1 MGSLHRGHPQRHG
14 RHRHEA
20 GPGLESLTAT
30 EPAFLRFFLGNFRL
44 NSEIFLSSCFTSRT
58 ELGFIPISHK
68 ESAVKTAAMNGK
80 LSARKERIKILV
92 ADDHPVVR
100 KGLQSCL
107 AKQDRLKLVG
117 EASDGDEA
125 VKKIRELS
133 PDVVLMDI
141 SMPRMNGLAVTELI
155 RKEAPKVKVLV
166 LSVHNNRDYIFRI
179 IQAGAHGFVSKEA
192 SPDELL
198 RAIESVYQGDAFFS
212 PEIAQAALNQI
223 VTSGGK
229 KEPFAQ
235 LTSREREV
243 LVLIAEGQSNKE
255 IATKLGIG
263 VRTIETHRERI
274 MRRLDI
280 HSVAGLTKF
289 AIANGMISIEERAG
303 N

>member
-1 MGSLHRGHPQRHG
+1 MQ
-14 RHRHEA
+14 
-20 GPGLESLTAT
+20 
-30 EPAFLRFFLGNFRL
+30 
-44 NSEIFLSSCFTSRT
+44 
-58 ELGFIPISHK
+58 K
-68 ESAVKTAAMNGK
+68 VSAKK
-80 LSARKERIKILV
+80 IKILV

-107 AKQDRLKLVG
+107 ARQDRLKIIG

-125 VKKIRELS
+125 LEKTRELS

-141 SMPRMNGLAVTELI
+141 SMPGMNGLAVTEVL
-155 RKEAPKVKVLV
+155 RKEHPAVKILV
-166 LSVHNNRDYIFRI
+166 ISVHNNRDYVFRI
-179 IQAGAHGFVSKEA
+179 IQAGAHGFISKEA
-192 SPDELL
+192 APDELL
-198 RAIESVYQGDAFFS
+198 RAIECVYSGEPFFS
-212 PEIAQAALNQI
+212 PEIAKAALNQL

-229 KEPFAQ
+229 KDPFAQ

-255 IATKLGIG
+255 IANKLGIG

-289 AIANGMISIEERAG
+289 AIANGMISIEGEAAK
-303 N
+303 

>member
-1 MGSLHRGHPQRHG
+1 MS
-14 RHRHEA
+14 
-20 GPGLESLTAT
+20 AT
-30 EPAFLRFFLGNFRL
+30 KQYIR
-44 NSEIFLSSCFTSRT
+44 
-58 ELGFIPISHK
+58 
-68 ESAVKTAAMNGK
+68 V
-80 LSARKERIKILV
+80 LV

-107 AKQDRLKLVG
+107 AKHEKLKIIG
-117 EASDGDEA
+117 EATTGEEA
-125 VKKIRELS
+125 VQKALELK

-141 SMPRMNGLAVTELI
+141 SMPGMTGLAATEKL
-155 RKEAPKVKVLV
+155 REQAPQIKVVV
-166 LSVHNNRDYIFRI
+166 LSIHNNREYIFRI
-179 IQAGAHGFVSKEA
+179 IQAGAHGYVSKEA

-198 RAIESVYQGDAFFS
+198 RAINAVCAGGTCFS
-212 PEIAQAALNQI
+212 PEIAQAALQQFVQN
-223 VTSGGK
+223 GGK

-255 IATKLGIG
+255 IANKLGIG

-289 AIANGMISIEERAG
+289 AIANGLVALQAERPH
-303 N
+303 

>member
-1 MGSLHRGHPQRHG
+1 MQ
-14 RHRHEA
+14 
-20 GPGLESLTAT
+20 
-30 EPAFLRFFLGNFRL
+30 
-44 NSEIFLSSCFTSRT
+44 
-58 ELGFIPISHK
+58 K
-68 ESAVKTAAMNGK
+68 VSAKK
-80 LSARKERIKILV
+80 IKILV

-107 AKQDRLKLVG
+107 GRQDRLKIVG

-125 VKKIRELS
+125 LKKTRELS

-141 SMPRMNGLAVTELI
+141 SMPGMNGLAVTEVL
-155 RKEAPKVKVLV
+155 RKDHPDVKVLV

-179 IQAGAHGFVSKEA
+179 IQAGAHGFISKEA
-192 SPDELL
+192 PPDELL
-198 RAIESVYQGDAFFS
+198 RAIESVYAGEPFFR
-212 PEIAQAALNQI
+212 PEIAKAALNQL
-223 VTSGGK
+223 VSSGGK
-229 KEPFAQ
+229 KDPFAQ

-255 IATKLGIG
+255 IANKLGIG

-289 AIANGMISIEERAG
+289 AIANGMISIDGGAG
-303 N
+303 K

>member
-1 MGSLHRGHPQRHG
+1 MV
-14 RHRHEA
+14 
-20 GPGLESLTAT
+20 
-30 EPAFLRFFLGNFRL
+30 
-44 NSEIFLSSCFTSRT
+44 
-58 ELGFIPISHK
+58 
-68 ESAVKTAAMNGK
+68 SAKK
-80 LSARKERIKILV
+80 DKIKILV

-107 AKQDRLKLVG
+107 ARVDRLKLVG
-117 EASDGDEA
+117 EASDGEEA
-125 VKKIRELS
+125 LKKTRELR

-141 SMPRMNGLAVTELI
+141 SMPRMNGLAVTEVL
-155 RKEAPKVKVLV
+155 RKEAPHVKILV
-166 LSVHNNRDYIFRI
+166 LSVHNNKEYVFRI
-179 IQAGAHGFVSKEA
+179 IQAGAHGYISKEA
-192 SPDELL
+192 PPEELL
-198 RAIESVYQGDAFFS
+198 RAIESVHTGEPFFS
-212 PEIAQAALNQI
+212 PEIARAALNQI

-255 IATKLGIG
+255 IANRLGIG

-289 AIANGMISIEERAG
+289 AIANGMISLEESAG
-303 N
+303 T

>member
-1 MGSLHRGHPQRHG
+1 MGDFVVIYRGTQ
-14 RHRHEA
+14 
-20 GPGLESLTAT
+20 GLAESR
-30 EPAFLRFFLGNFRL
+30 LRA
-44 NSEIFLSSCFTSRT
+44 
-58 ELGFIPISHK
+58 K
-68 ESAVKTAAMNGK
+68 MQKVSAKK
-80 LSARKERIKILV
+80 IKILV

-107 AKQDRLKLVG
+107 ARQDRLKVVG

-125 VKKIRELS
+125 LKKTRELS

-155 RKEAPKVKVLV
+155 RKEASKVKVLV

-179 IQAGAHGFVSKEA
+179 IQAGAHGYVSKEA
-192 SPDELL
+192 SPEELL
-198 RAIESVYQGDAFFS
+198 KAIESVYEGEAFFS

-243 LVLIAEGQSNKE
+243 LILIAEGQSNKE
-255 IATKLGIG
+255 IASRLGIG

-289 AIANGMISIEERAG
+289 AIA
-303 N
+303 